1 MVQIEAGSISLVTEA
16 LFPERAALTAMLRD
30 FGAADWAK
38 PTECPAYSVQG
49 IATHIL
55 GDDLS
60 LLSRQRDGDEVCV
73 LVAGPSELVSNSRSA
88 SVSAPSE
95 VSFSVS
101 SLDLGR

>member
-16 LFPERAALTAMLRD
+16 LFPERAALVTLLQDLSAE
-30 FGAADWAK
+30 DWAK

-60 LLSRQRDGDEVCV
+60 LLSRQRDGDKVCV
-73 LVAGPSELVSNSRSA
+73 LVAGPSELVSNWRIA